1 MTAIITLTL
10 LAIVA
15 TICYVCEHQS
25 RILKSLGFGYLV
37 YHSDSQKTFW
47 SMTYQDA
54 MEWVACAIG
63 DTCLIDNRSKET
75 IAIRFASK

>member
-1 MTAIITLTL
+1 MAAIITFTIFV
-10 LAIVA
+10 IVA

-47 SMTYQDA
+47 SLTYQDA
-54 MEWVACAIG
+54 MEWVSCAIG
-63 DTCLIDNRSKET
+63 DAVIMHNRSGET
-75 IAIRFASK
+75 LAIRFA